1 MTREKLGASDVG
13 EFFSTSTDLMSIL
26 DSDGTWK
33 IVNAAWPNSMGW
45 TLEDLQ
51 SGPFI
56 DLIHP
61 DDVAA
66 TLREFDRLVSL
77 PDATLVEFR
86 NRQRR
91 RDGEYRWIEWSCQGR
106 EGMVFSAGRD
116 ITSQVENQ
124 SALAA
129 SLETT
134 RAILDAVVDSIITVD
149 DNFRVLDV
157 SPGTDRI
164 YGVSKVDRV
173 GRNSLTIVYSDD
185 RMHVASELHRLFKG
199 GDGNRTSY
207 RFRAQHVDGRMLNIE
222 TRGRLIRDAN
232 GDAARAVLVSRDV
245 TESVADEMNLKQ
257 AKEAAER
264 ANKAKSEFMSRMS
277 HELRTPLNSV
287 LGFAQILEMELT
299 SPDELEMVGYIHN
312 SGKYLLELINEVL
325 DISRIEAGHI
335 SVMIEPL
342 VLKELVKECVEL
354 VAPQASDFGITIIS
368 SSCYDVQVLGDQ
380 QRLKQVLLNLLSNA
394 IKYNR
399 PEGTVTLTCSQESGR
414 VRLSVTDTGPGI
426 NPELRERLF
435 TPFDRLDA
443 ESSGIEGTGLG
454 LALSK
459 GLIEAIGGTLGVDSV
474 VGQGS
479 TFWFELPVAEQ
490 ATILS
495 SRARPSLVRQA
506 TSSPAVTVLYIEDDV
521 ANVQLVE
528 RLLLKRPSIRLI
540 TALQGVLGVELAQQ
554 YEPSLILLDV
564 HLTDIHGFDVLER
577 LRGDSRTIDI
587 PVIVLSADAAAWQQR
602 RFKNAGVDDYLS
614 KPFDLQH
621 LLDAI
626 DRHLFVAG
634 FALPFAQPALE
645 GVPNS

>member
-199 GDGNRTSY
+199 GDGNLTSY